1 MKIQVQCRRSG
12 EPRTFLL
19 GARWL
24 HVTSVLDRV
33 ADNSV
38 RRFRLLVADG
48 REFVLR
54 HDPRSDDWQLAA
66 VRGARS
72 QF

>member
-1 MKIQVQCRRSG
+1 MKIQVQCHRG
-12 EPRTFLL
+12 QPRTFLI

-24 HVTSVLDRV
+24 HVISVLDRV

>member
-1 MKIQVQCRRSG
+1 MKIQVQCHRG
-12 EPRTFLL
+12 QPRTFLI

-24 HVTSVLDRV
+24 HVISVLDRV

-48 REFVLR
+48 RQFVLR
-54 HDPRSDDWQLAA
+54 HDTRSDDWQLAE
-66 VRGARS
+66 VRGPSSR
-72 QF
+72 F

>member
-1 MKIQVQCRRSG
+1 MKIQVQCRSGG
-12 EPRTFLL
+12 EPRVFRL

-54 HDPRSDDWQLAA
+54 HDARSDDWQLAA
-66 VRGARS
+66 VRGPGS
-72 QF
+72 HF

>member
-1 MKIQVQCRRSG
+1 MKIQVQCHRG
-12 EPRTFLL
+12 EPRIFRL
-19 GARWL
+19 GERWL
-24 HVTSVLDRV
+24 HVIGVLERV
-33 ADNSV
+33 AENSLQ
-38 RRFRLLVADG
+38 RFRLLVADG